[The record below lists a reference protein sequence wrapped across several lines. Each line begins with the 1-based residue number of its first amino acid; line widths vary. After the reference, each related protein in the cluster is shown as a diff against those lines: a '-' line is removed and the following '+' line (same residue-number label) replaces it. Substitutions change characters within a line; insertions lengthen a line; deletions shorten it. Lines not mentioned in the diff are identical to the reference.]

1 MWEARVRRAAA
12 SCERNE
18 RAAAQNALN
27 RPTTQRYNASLAYCG
42 EQTWL
47 CSDAVV
53 RFDPTDVWSH
63 NHVAVSLCRRFPA
76 LAHAAATR
84 ALLLMPREDKHGLRV
99 QLRAS
104 SKRAVAQRPRRRAV
118 PRGHCSVSCR
128 RRLESA
134 RGLRCARSACRL
146 RRRWLT
152 CLRRSPSRCRT
163 PRRSHSSGVT
173 CRRCPGRCPWSP
185 RVGRCA
191 GCLVRRRRRHWLRR
205 RCRYGRGK
213 LVATIPVPA
222 AAAAAGPRTA
232 AQSEQVLLGPYCACQ
247 YARIDMGSR
256 SPILS
261 R

>member
-99 QLRAS
+99 QLRRIIEESRRPEAEAS
-104 SKRAVAQRPRRRAV
+104 SGAARALLSELQASPGKRSRASLRTLCMQAAPEVADLPQKEPEPLPDSAALAQLRRDLQTLPRPLPVVPESRPLRGLLGEEASPPLAATTVPVRPGKVGRNDPCPCGSGGSGPADRSTIRA
-118 PRGHCSVSCR
+118 G
-128 RRLESA
+128 SA
-134 RGLRCARSACRL
+134 RPVLRMSI
-146 RRRWLT
+146 
-152 CLRRSPSRCRT
+152 RT
-163 PRRSHSSGVT
+163 
-173 CRRCPGRCPWSP
+173 
-185 RVGRCA
+185 
-191 GCLVRRRRRHWLRR
+191 
-205 RCRYGRGK
+205 Y
-213 LVATIPVPA
+213 
-222 AAAAAGPRTA
+222 
-232 AQSEQVLLGPYCACQ
+232 
-247 YARIDMGSR
+247 
-256 SPILS
+256 
-261 R
+261 